1 MKKRKGRP
9 IKPWLIDSN
18 RLRAQVAFPYF
29 LHLEQLRGT
38 LSDSVLTRKR
48 TKGEYHVRK

>member
-9 IKPWLIDSN
+9 IKPRLKNEN
-18 RLRAQVAFPYF
+18 RLRAWVAFPYF

-38 LSDSVLTRKR
+38 LCDSEFNKKENKR
-48 TKGEYHVRK
+48 